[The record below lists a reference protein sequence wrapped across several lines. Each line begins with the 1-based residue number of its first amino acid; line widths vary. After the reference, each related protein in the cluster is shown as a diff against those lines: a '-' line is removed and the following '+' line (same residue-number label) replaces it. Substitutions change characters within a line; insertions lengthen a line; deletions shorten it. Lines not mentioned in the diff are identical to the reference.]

1 MRILFDEKV
10 AQVYDTW
17 YETEQGKLADS
28 LERELM
34 WRIGSFNPKEKI
46 LDIGCGTGHLLQFFT
61 ARGME
66 GTGIDVSF
74 PMLRVA
80 KNKLDPRIGFC
91 LAKAEALPFKARTFD
106 CIVFMTTLEF
116 VENPLEALKEAVRV
130 SRDKILLGV
139 LNKYS
144 LIGLTRRIKGIF
156 RPSIYSQARF
166 YSIWELKKMLT
177 YAPERLHIRWG
188 SVLTF
193 PLSCQQHF
201 DKIEKI
207 LSFRKNHL
215 GAFLVLGIWK
225 RKLVQ

>member
-1 MRILFDEKV
+1 M

-28 LERELM
+28 LEKELM
-34 WRIGSFNPKEKI
+34 LRIGSFRPGEKI
-46 LDIGCGTGHLLQFFT
+46 LDIGCGTGHSLQFYA

-66 GTGIDVSF
+66 GTGIDVSL

-80 KNKLDPRIGFC
+80 KNKLDPGVGFC
-91 LAKAEALPFKARTFD
+91 LAKAEALPFKARTFH

-116 VENPLEALKEAVRV
+116 LEDPLEALKEAVRV
-130 SRDKILLGV
+130 SRDEILLGV

-144 LIGLTRRIKGIF
+144 LIGLIRRIRGIF
-156 RPSIYSQARF
+156 RPSIYDEATF
-166 YSIWELKKMLT
+166 YSIWGLKKVLT
-177 YAPERLHIRWG
+177 CLTERFHTDWG

-193 PLSCQQHF
+193 PLSYQQHF
-201 DKIEKI
+201 GRVEKI
-207 LSFRKNHL
+207 LSFRKNPF

-225 RKLVQ
+225 RLGS